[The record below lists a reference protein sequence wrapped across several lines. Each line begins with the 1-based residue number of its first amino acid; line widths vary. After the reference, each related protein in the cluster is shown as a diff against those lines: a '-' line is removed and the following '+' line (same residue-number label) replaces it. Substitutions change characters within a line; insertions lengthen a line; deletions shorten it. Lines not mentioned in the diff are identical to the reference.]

1 MRSRYA
7 GFALGLG
14 SYLVDTLATAHPD
27 RGQPRETLVADL
39 SKARAGQR
47 FTGLQILSSAVAEEL
62 DRGQVF
68 FHARIFV
75 GTFANA
81 RDASFVELSD
91 FVLEDGAWRYAG
103 GVSASAKRFADQL
116 SALTPTTFLARV
128 AETDGQAHGR

>member
-7 GFALGLG
+7 AFALGLG
-14 SYLVDTLATAHPD
+14 GYLVDTLATTHPD
-27 RGQPRETLVADL
+27 ATLPREALVATL
-39 SKARAGQR
+39 SKARATQR
-47 FTGLQILSSAVAEEL
+47 FTGLQILFSAVDENL
-62 DRGQVF
+62 DRGQVL

-91 FVLEDGAWRYAG
+91 FVREGGAWRYAG
-103 GVSASAKRFADQL
+103 GVSASAKRFADEL

-128 AETDGQAHGR
+128 AATDD